1 MGIPDIIPPGSPA
14 TAEWWEKTRRPELLR
29 LFSENVYGVTPAEL
43 PKASYSLVDKPC
55 GYPGVNASVLT
66 ITMERNGRACSFCC
80 DIYCPAEAADPMP
93 AKTAAPMPVSA
104 AAPMPAEAAATMPAV
119 IMIDPFSRRGWD
131 AEQIYSHCPPDI
143 ITRAGFMAVHAH
155 VDQACADDAR
165 EYGRGL
171 MELYP
176 PEGAAGW
183 GAVGGWAFCASRVVD
198 YLLARGDVKTDGI
211 AVCGCS
217 RAGKTALWCGAQDT
231 RVAVTISNVSGCTG
245 AAITRDK
252 KGERVADITSVFPHW
267 FCANYA
273 AYSGREVDLPV
284 DQHMLLALCAPR
296 PVYVSSASEDEWADP
311 QMEFAAALLCGDAY
325 EIFGKSGLPDEY
337 MPPVNTPLLSGD
349 VGYHNRQGE
358 HGCETYDWEIFLKF
372 MKKYV

>member
-14 TAEWWEKTRRPELLR
+14 AVDWWEKTRRPELLR

-43 PKASYSLVDKPC
+43 PKARYAIDEKPC
-55 GYPGVNASVLT
+55 GFPGVIASVLT
-66 ITMERNGRACSFCC
+66 LEMERNGRECSFCC
-80 DIYCPAEAADPMP
+80 DIYRPSEAATPI
-93 AKTAAPMPVSA
+93 
-104 AAPMPAEAAATMPAV
+104 PAV

-131 AEQIYSHCPPDI
+131 AAQIYSHCPPDI
-143 ITRAGFMAVHAH
+143 IARAGFMAVHAH
-155 VDQACADDAR
+155 VDQACADDAK

-176 PEGAAGW
+176 PEGAASW
-183 GAVGGWAFCASRVVD
+183 GAIGGWAFCASRVVD
-198 YLLARGDVKTDGI
+198 YLLTRGDVKADGI
-211 AVCGCS
+211 SVCGCS

-267 FCANYA
+267 FCANYTT
-273 AYSGREVDLPV
+273 YSGREDDLPV

-296 PVYVSSASEDEWADP
+296 PVYVSSASADEWADP
-311 QMEFAAALLCGDAY
+311 QKEYAAALLCGDAY
-325 EIFGKSGLPDEY
+325 KLYGKSGLPDGH
-337 MPPVNTPLLSGD
+337 MPPVDTPLLTGD
-349 VGYHNRQGE
+349 VGYHNRLGE
-358 HGCETYDWEIFLKF
+358 HGCETYDWEAFLKF